1 MRADPSLL
9 PFPLP
14 QWSFP
19 RKREPRPADAGL
31 AWVPAFAGMTRKALS
46 GAVLALALSFGT
58 AQAATELDLFFPV
71 PVQGKLAT
79 EMQRLIEQ
87 FDKDH
92 PDIHVTAVYTGS
104 YDDTNLK
111 TRAAIQAGRPPGA
124 VIMSANFV
132 REYVINNDAIS
143 LDDLIG
149 KDGQTP
155 TQFMS
160 LFWPALKLN
169 ATEQGHVYG
178 VPFQNSTPLLYY
190 SVDAFK
196 DAGLDPENPPLT
208 WQDWVDAL
216 RKLTKHDGST
226 TTRWG
231 VMFPGTYDYLGWI
244 TSAFAMSN
252 GGEFYNP
259 LYGGEVYYTQPSTV
273 GAVRLIDALVH
284 KWHVM
289 PEGVTDANAVTTAFF
304 QGRTAIMILST
315 GSLSFVRDNMKTPYR
330 TAFLPRALVNA
341 APIGGASLI
350 IPRGNSPERQEAA
363 WTLIK
368 WLTSPEVAGG
378 WSRFTGY
385 FAPRIAAYDLPE
397 MKEYLAKYPDAKVA
411 LDQLDYARGWFAT
424 YNTVGV
430 RKALEDGVQAVLSG
444 KATPEAAMD
453 AAQKQADALMKPY
466 VEQTALKL
474 PE

>member
-1 MRADPSLL
+1 MRFLRS
-9 PFPLP
+9 
-14 QWSFP
+14 
-19 RKREPRPADAGL
+19 
-31 AWVPAFAGMTRKALS
+31 M
-46 GAVLALALSFGT
+46 ALAAALT
-58 AQAATELDLFFPV
+58 AMATTAATAATRIDFFFPV
-71 PVQGKLAT
+71 PVDGALAK
-79 EMQRLIEQ
+79 EMQNLVARFNQEN
-87 FDKDH
+87 
-92 PDIHVTAVYTGS
+92 PDIEVTAAYTGT
-104 YDDTNLK
+104 YDETDIK
-111 TRAAIQAGRPPGA
+111 TRAAIKAGKPPA
-124 VIMSANFV
+124 VALMSANFITQ
-132 REYVINNDAIS
+132 YHI
-143 LDDLIG
+143 DDLVEAFDPLVRAEG
-149 KDGQTP
+149 KTP
-155 TQFMS
+155 EDFMGE
-160 LFWPALKLN
+160 FWPALAGN
-169 ATEQGHVYG
+169 ARVDGKIYG

-196 DAGLDPENPPLT
+196 DAGLDPDKPPVT
-208 WQDWVDAL
+208 WQDWVDDL
-216 RKLTKHDGST
+216 RKVARHDGSS

-244 TSAFAMSN
+244 TSGLAMSN
-252 GGEFYNP
+252 GGEYYNTG
-259 LYGGEVYYTQPSTV
+259 YGGEVYYTQPSTV
-273 GAVRLIDALVH
+273 GAVRLIDAFVH

-304 QGRTAIMILST
+304 QGRTAMMILST
-315 GSLSFVRDNMKTPYR
+315 GSLSFVRENMKTPYR
-330 TAFLPRALVNA
+330 TAFLPRSLVNA

-350 IPRGNSPERQEAA
+350 IPRGNSPERQAAA

-368 WLTSPEVAGG
+368 WLVSPETAGG

-397 MKEYLAKYPDAKVA
+397 MKDYLAKFPDAKVA
-411 LDQLDYARGWFAT
+411 LDQLAYARGWFAT

-444 KATPEAAMD
+444 KATPEAAME